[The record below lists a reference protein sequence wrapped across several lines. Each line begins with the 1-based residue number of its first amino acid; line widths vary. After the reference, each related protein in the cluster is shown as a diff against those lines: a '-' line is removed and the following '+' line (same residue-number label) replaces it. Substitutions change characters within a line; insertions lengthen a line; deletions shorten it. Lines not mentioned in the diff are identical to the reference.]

1 MANEALVASC
11 IQHNC
16 EVLIDCVLDVFDN
29 GRASIP
35 LSHCKTHLWGSA
47 TSYFFQLVM
56 CADGNLTPDLQVLK
70 EDFMECGGSTRW
82 EIVMSSAVYVLV
94 VTAQSLYRDGLS
106 WQDSLHS
113 EAQGIAAV
121 LVQHLMDMPQFLV
134 CDYLGYG
141 ETSYEVRW

>member
-11 IQHNC
+11 ILHNRK
-16 EVLIDCVLDVFDN
+16 VLIDCVLNVLDGGCATV
-29 GRASIP
+29 P
-35 LSHCKTHLWGSA
+35 LSHCKTYLWGSA

-56 CADGNLTPDLQVLK
+56 GADGDLTPDLQVLK

-82 EIVMSSAVYVLV
+82 EIVMTSAVYVLV
-94 VTAQSLYRDGLS
+94 VTAQSLYKDGLS

-121 LVQHLMDMPQFLV
+121 LVQHLMDAPQFLV
-134 CDYLGYG
+134 CDYPGYG